1 MLQMKFAI
9 MVLTVLCSR
18 LSPSLG
24 LVRLPST
31 RQSLMVRNF
40 WPFDKAAAP
49 TGVAIIDAIETQNE
63 DSVKSVLS
71 NSGSNKSII
80 NERDPATG
88 NNAMHIIAK
97 KGHYKYPPANIPKT
111 LVAGGIDIN
120 AKNLKGES
128 PLEISLLSGW
138 QVTQCHLCG
147 YDSVADQ
154 STFCI

>member
-1 MLQMKFAI
+1 MLTLI
-9 MVLTVLCSR
+9 CGR
-18 LSPSLG
+18 LSPTLA
-24 LVRLPST
+24 LVRLPTT

-40 WPFDKAAAP
+40 WPFDKAAAL

-71 NSGSNKSII
+71 NGGSNKSII

-97 KGHYKYPPANIPKT
+97 KGHYKFPPANIPKT
-111 LVAGGIDIN
+111 LVAGGIDID

-138 QVTQCHLCG
+138 QV
-147 YDSVADQ
+147 SA
-154 STFCI
+154 

>member
-1 MLQMKFAI
+1 MKFAFVTLMFI
-9 MVLTVLCSR
+9 CSR
-18 LSPSLG
+18 LSPSFG
-24 LVRLPST
+24 LVRLPTT

-40 WPFDKAAAP
+40 WP

-71 NSGSNKSII
+71 NGGSNKSII

-138 QVTQCHLCG
+138 QVTYCH
-147 YDSVADQ
+147 S
-154 STFCI
+154 FN